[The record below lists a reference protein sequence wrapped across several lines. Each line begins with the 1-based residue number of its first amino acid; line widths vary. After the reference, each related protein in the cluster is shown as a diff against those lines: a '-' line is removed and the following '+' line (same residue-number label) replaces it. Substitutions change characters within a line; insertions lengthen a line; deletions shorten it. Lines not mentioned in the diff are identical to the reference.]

1 MLNDTELRNPW
12 KSMKTQRTMSMTVE
26 AWEALGNLA
35 SNGATSRSEVL
46 EILIRAASRQK
57 VDLGEERAALLVDKL
72 I

>member
-1 MLNDTELRNPW
+1 
-12 KSMKTQRTMSMTVE
+12 MSMTVE

-46 EILIRAASRQK
+46 EILIRAASRQE
-57 VDLGEERAALLVDKL
+57 VDLGEARAALLVDKL